1 MARESEWSC
10 PICCDNQDDVAY
22 MSPCLHQ
29 FCLGC
34 ALRWARQKPN
44 CSLCRS
50 EATAILF
57 SVWSDDDYL
66 MFDIPG
72 PADPL
77 ADDPQD
83 EQRATGP
90 VPEAEVDSFPPKLW
104 ADFFKSHP
112 NNVRP
117 LLPWLWRELEVLA
130 EDQWWEVAGAEGT
143 IVAHLCL
150 CGLDEEALVRHLQ
163 NSLTEHTMTFIR
175 QLIAV
180 AMRLCGREIRQH
192 LGQWDPHAAGEEEE
206 DDNDDPEPSPS
217 PISSRG
223 GTPSPDLRPTSSPA
237 GSDEE
242 EETGRLEAT
251 LRGGFGHPSSAPIPI
266 EPEQPQK
273 QPGEVAAAPSAQGY
287 SCCCPAPSWGRGCLP
302 RRPRHPP
309 ERRAPSTQNSSR
321 PCKRPPHRRH

>member
-1 MARESEWSC
+1 M
-10 PICCDNQDDVAY
+10 
-22 MSPCLHQ
+22 
-29 FCLGC
+29 
-34 ALRWARQKPN
+34 
-44 CSLCRS
+44 
-50 EATAILF
+50 AILF
-57 SVWSDDDYL
+57 SVWLDDDYL
-66 MFDIPG
+66 TFDIPG

-90 VPEAEVDSFPPKLW
+90 VPEM
-104 ADFFKSHP
+104 
-112 NNVRP
+112 RP
-117 LLPWLWRELEVLA
+117 LLPWLRRELEVLA

-163 NSLTEHTMTFIR
+163 NRLTEHTMTFIR

-223 GTPSPDLRPTSSPA
+223 DSLSRPEAHQQPCRFRRGGGNRQA
-237 GSDEE
+237 GSVKPSFCIPEFEIKNGDN
-242 EETGRLEAT
+242 GDQPYFLPGDHRL
-251 LRGGFGHPSSAPIPI
+251 F
-266 EPEQPQK
+266 
-273 QPGEVAAAPSAQGY
+273 
-287 SCCCPAPSWGRGCLP
+287 
-302 RRPRHPP
+302 
-309 ERRAPSTQNSSR
+309 
-321 PCKRPPHRRH
+321 CKVHVFRVLKSHLKTIK